1 MSAGSRYIQNL
12 YTLLHSTCE
21 AEPARIKPQKGDRKR
36 APQKSKYII
45 YSMATLLLYILCLY
59 IVLFKGSGNIALQFT
74 NFRPK

>member
-12 YTLLHSTCE
+12 YTSLHSTCD

-45 YSMATLLLYILCLY
+45 YSMATLLLYILRLY
-59 IVLFKGSGNIALQFT
+59 IALFKGKRQYCPAIYEFL
-74 NFRPK
+74 P